1 MSRSSGRIAWLTL
14 WLLIAVAAGVGL
26 VILFGK
32 PESPVVIAPPTS
44 QPATQPAI
52 ATIPSTQPPIIQTY
66 GQLLHADLPNYPDT
80 RPWAV
85 PVDLNDA
92 AHLILNEPMYICSR
106 GDLWITRSDADPL
119 PIVLARAAN
128 ESEHIVDRPI
138 EYIVWSI
145 NRRWLWEAS
154 AICRAGDGFQLIS
167 AKDAI
172 SLPWH
177 RSYRWDLAMTWAD
190 NAATH
195 LIVPTDTG
203 VSIMT
208 LGNPPSED
216 YCPLLDSAA
225 TSRQSSQPPMVMFDL
240 RGLLAWIPA
249 EGDFNSASRVARYL
263 DGKWSYLDST
273 AWPGDI
279 IHLVPMLDGS
289 VLQIRRGSDLGGA
302 NLTIVPLDAAQIDEK
317 EIAGLTD
324 QLSDD
329 DPDKRVAAYQRL
341 IQYGP
346 GIYSI
351 LEKLS
356 PNAAPEAQA
365 RIREILEGK
374 LATKLGG
381 MLVNDN
387 LLTVAARLRDGG
399 VVFLAPHGV
408 TIPQEG
414 QDPKVISPDYLA
426 VRPGQPVQELPAVV
440 VDRLAKSGGTI
451 AGWRDEWAVTT
462 PNAGPARY
470 LPPNQLQ
477 PLLRPAEQVYSNFL
491 AIDSRGRWIFQD
503 PISHRTLI
511 LDPTVPDPTPR
522 LAIWLIDTGNGVGW
536 NKADWPVIQRG
547 TAHWVISEQDWQP
560 LDPTEEMQI
569 DFVQT
574 SFPLAAAT
582 IPTSAPATAPASVK
596 TPQLLIDAD
605 GNRYF
610 GGQTAL
616 TILTHAGKRFDWP
629 LPDTCAGSADQ
640 IPWLVSDRQGH
651 LFLFNSTGR
660 IARIRAT
667 PGAAEPFVLE
677 AVFSEHVPDFQN
689 IRRIW
694 CDPAGRIAVA
704 YESSHLALIFP
715 TGQVP
720 PEIEDKILPQD
731 LRRIDGP

>member
-1 MSRSSGRIAWLTL
+1 MSRPSGRIAWLTL
-14 WLLIAVAAGVGL
+14 WLLIAAGAGVGL
-26 VILFGK
+26 VFLFGK
-32 PESPVVIAPPTS
+32 PENPPVAAAPTS
-44 QPATQPAI
+44 LPVTQPSI
-52 ATIPSTQPPIIQTY
+52 ATIPSTQAVVIQTY

-80 RPWAV
+80 RPWAI
-85 PVDLNDA
+85 PVDLSDA
-92 AHLILNEPMYICSR
+92 AHLILREPLYVCSR

-119 PIVLARAAN
+119 PMVLARAAN

-138 EYIVWSI
+138 EYIVWSL
-145 NRRWLWEAS
+145 NRRGSWEAS

-167 AKDAI
+167 ATGTI
-172 SLPWH
+172 LIPWH
-177 RSYRWDLAMTWAD
+177 RSYRWEAAMTWID
-190 NAATH
+190 GAATH

-208 LGNPPSED
+208 LGNSPTED
-216 YCPLLDSAA
+216 YCSLLNNTA
-225 TSRQSSQPPMVMFDL
+225 TSQQASQPPMVLFDL
-240 RGLLAWIPA
+240 HGLLAWIPA
-249 EGDFNSASRVARYL
+249 EKDFNSASRVARYL
-263 DGKWSYLDST
+263 DGKWNDLDSS

-279 IHLVPMLDGS
+279 IHLIPMLDGS
-289 VLQIRRGSDLGGA
+289 VLQIRRGSDA
-302 NLTIVPLDAAQIDEK
+302 NSASLTIAPLDSPQIDEK
-317 EIAGLTD
+317 EIAALTD

-346 GIYSI
+346 GIYPI

-381 MLVNDN
+381 MLINDN
-387 LLTVAARLRDGG
+387 QLTVAARLRDGG
-399 VVFLAPHGV
+399 VVFFAPQGITV
-408 TIPQEG
+408 PREG

-426 VRPGQPVQELPAVV
+426 IRPGRPVQELPAAL
-440 VDRLAKSGGTI
+440 VDRLSKSGGAI
-451 AGWRDEWAVTT
+451 SGWRDEWVVTT
-462 PNAGPARY
+462 TDVGPARY
-470 LPPNQLQ
+470 LPPDQLQ
-477 PLLRPAEQVYSNFL
+477 PLLRPSERNFSNLL
-491 AIDSRGRWIFQD
+491 AIDARGRWIFRD
-503 PISHRTLI
+503 PASHQSLI

-522 LAIWLIDTGNGVGW
+522 LAIWLIDTGNGAGW

-560 LDPTEEMQI
+560 LDPSEEMRT
-569 DFVQT
+569 DFAKT
-574 SFPLAAAT
+574 SYPLVAAT
-582 IPTSAPATAPASVK
+582 VPTNASATVPAPVN
-596 TPQLLIDAD
+596 TPQILIDAD

-610 GGQTAL
+610 DGQTAL

-629 LPDTCAGSADQ
+629 LPDACAGSADQ
-640 IPWLVSDRQGH
+640 IPWLVSDGQGH
-651 LFLFNSTGR
+651 LFLFNSTAR

-677 AVFSEHVPDFQN
+677 AVFSAHVPDFQD

-704 YESSHLALIFP
+704 YEGSHIALIFP
-715 TGQVP
+715 SGQVP